1 MDAYNSGRV
10 VAIVF
15 ARSTLMPDA
24 RRMFLGSSISTYSVD
39 GVRRHGYP
47 IPLGR
52 FVEIFLAKGN
62 Q

>member
-10 VAIVF
+10 MVIVF
-15 ARSTLMPDA
+15 ARSALMPDV
-24 RRMFLGSSISTYSVD
+24 RRMFLGSSISTYSVN

-52 FVEIFLAKGN
+52 FVEIFLSGTTP
-62 Q
+62 